1 MRILLWTSHFWPH
14 VGGVEV
20 LGAHFV
26 GELSRRGHEIT
37 VLTGRDVM
45 DLPPRGE
52 VEGVPVVRVP
62 FRAPLERRDPAALAA
77 LLAEVVETKRRVAAD
92 VVHLYHLGPDAL
104 IHELTRRGRPA
115 PDVATL
121 HGPFP
126 PNLLAPTA
134 PVGRVLRRCET
145 VVGCSAATLQDF
157 LDHVPEATPRGR
169 AIPNALPAHLRPVV
183 PPPERPTILML
194 GRVVPQKGFDL
205 GIEAFAR
212 VHRERPDA
220 RLVVAGDG
228 VELEAVQALAAE
240 RGLAHAVEFLGW
252 VARAE
257 VPALIESS
265 TLVLMPS
272 RYEGFGLVTIE
283 TGRCARPVV
292 AFAIAGMP
300 EAVVPGETGLLVAPE
315 DVAGLAAAVLS
326 LLADPARAGALGAE
340 ARRRVGDAAW
350 EAHVGGYEEV
360 YEAAVRAASARS

>member
-1 MRILLWTSHFWPH
+1 M
-14 VGGVEV
+14 

-26 GELSRRGHEIT
+26 GELARRGHELT

-77 LLAEVVETKRRVAAD
+77 LLEEVVETKRRVAAD

-104 IHELTRRGRPA
+104 IHELTRRASPA

-126 PNLLAPTA
+126 PNLLTPTA
-134 PVGRVLRRCET
+134 PVGRALRRCET
-145 VVGCSAATLQDF
+145 VVGCSVAALQDF

-169 AIPNALPAHLRPVV
+169 AIPNALPADLRPVV
-183 PPPERPTILML
+183 PPPDRPTILML

-205 GIEAFAR
+205 GVEAFAQ
-212 VHRERPDA
+212 VLDERPDA

-228 VELEAVQALAAE
+228 VELEAVQRLAVE
-240 RGLAHAVEFLGW
+240 RGVAHAVEFLGW
-252 VARAE
+252 VARAD
-257 VPALIESS
+257 VPGLIEAA

-300 EAVVPGETGLLVAPE
+300 EAVVHDETGLLVEPE
-315 DVAGLAAAVLS
+315 DVDGLAGAVRA
-326 LLADPARAGALGAE
+326 LLADPARAASLGAE
-340 ARRRVGDAAW
+340 ARRRAGNAAW
-350 EAHVGGYEEV
+350 EAHVGAYEEV
-360 YEAAVRAASARS
+360 YAAAVTAAASARS